1 MGNWYEEEV
10 EFGIVLLCV
19 REELLKSVSP
29 GCGHFRGEPLE
40 VPTHLQP
47 LTVAAIAPGRQFSFV
62 AVKSDEK

>member
-29 GCGHFRGEPLE
+29 GCGHFRGESLE
-40 VPTHLQP
+40 VLHLPAASSLWLP
-47 LTVAAIAPGRQFSFV
+47 LLLGGSFNL
-62 AVKSDEK
+62 SLTY